1 MFFPISVTTLLI
13 MENQYLQILRD
24 VLENGHTRETRNSVT
39 KSLFGKCISFDLADG
54 FPLLTTKKVFFRGV
68 VEELG
73 WFLRGSTDAKE
84 LIAKKVHIWDGNSE
98 KNNYDCGAVYGFQ
111 WRHYG
116 AKYIDCKTDYT
127 DCGVDQVQNVIDL
140 LKNDPTS
147 RRMIINAWNPS
158 QMEEMCLPPCHVMYQ
173 FYVEYDD
180 RVSVMLTQRSADIF
194 LGVPFNI
201 ASTSLLLTLIC
212 QNVGRKPGRVIIN
225 IGDAHIYENHD
236 KAVKIQLSRTP
247 TELPVLLLKTDN
259 IDLWKLQYDD
269 LLLIERSKTQSKI
282 KAKMIA

>member
-1 MFFPISVTTLLI
+1 
-13 MENQYLQILRD
+13 
-24 VLENGHTRETRNSVT
+24 
-39 KSLFGKCISFDLADG
+39 
-54 FPLLTTKKVFFRGV
+54 LTTKKVFFRGV

-116 AKYIDCKTDYT
+116 AKYIDCQTDYT
-127 DCGVDQVQNVIDL
+127 GCGVDQVQNVIDL

-173 FYVEYDD
+173 FYVESDD
-180 RVSVMLTQRSADIF
+180 RVSVMLTQRSADMF

-212 QNVGRKPGRVIIN
+212 QNVGRLPGRVIIN
-225 IGDAHIYENHD
+225 IGDAHIYENHID
-236 KAVKIQLSRTP
+236 AVKIQLSRKP
-247 TELPVLLLKTDN
+247 TELPVLILKN
-259 IDLWKLQYDD
+259 ESINLWKLQFDD
-269 LLLIERSKTQSKI
+269 LLIIDRSASQGRI

>member
-1 MFFPISVTTLLI
+1 
-13 MENQYLQILRD
+13 MEKQYLQILRD

-39 KSLFGKCISFDLADG
+39 KSLFAKCISFDLADG

-68 VEELG
+68 VEELA

-84 LIAKKVHIWDGNSE
+84 LIAKNVHIWDGNSE

-111 WRHYG
+111 WRFYG
-116 AKYIDCKTDYT
+116 AKYIDCQTDYT
-127 DCGVDQVQNVIDL
+127 GCGVDQVIRVIDL

-147 RRMIINAWNPS
+147 RRIIINAWNPK
-158 QMEEMCLPPCHVMYQ
+158 QMEEMVLPPCHVMYQ
-173 FYVEYDD
+173 FYVESDD
-180 RVSVMLTQRSADIF
+180 RVSVMLTQRSADLF

-225 IGDAHIYENHD
+225 IGDAHIYENHID
-236 KAVKIQLSRTP
+236 AVKIQLSRKP
-247 TELPVLLLKTDN
+247 TELPVLILKN
-259 IDLWKLQYDD
+259 ESIDLWKLQYDD
-269 LLLIERSKTQSKI
+269 LLIIERSAPQGRI

>member
-1 MFFPISVTTLLI
+1 MFVLII
-13 MENQYLQILRD
+13 METQYLQILRD

-39 KSLFGKCISFDLADG
+39 RSLFGKCISFDLKDG

-116 AKYIDCKTDYT
+116 AKYIDCQTDYT
-127 DCGVDQVQNVIDL
+127 GCGVDQVQNVIDL

-173 FYVEYDD
+173 FYVESDD
-180 RVSVMLTQRSADIF
+180 RVSVMLTQRSADMF

-212 QNVGRKPGRVIIN
+212 QNVGRLPGRVIIN
-225 IGDAHIYENHD
+225 IGDAHIYENHID
-236 KAVKIQLSRTP
+236 AVKIQLSRKP
-247 TELPVLLLKTDN
+247 TELPVLILKN
-259 IDLWKLQYDD
+259 ESIDLWKLQFDD
-269 LLLIERSKTQSKI
+269 LLIIDRSASQGRI